1 VRSRDEHG
9 PCESRVIAADSEPL
23 GEDGAA
29 RGPTRC
35 GHFDQFPLGS
45 QSEQERRKRRIEARR
60 AQADLL
66 LAATSQDAF
75 TTQIRLAFRDLDE
88 AATWLNATGSLGSES
103 TLGMVD
109 ALLSLSG
116 CRLDLVRALL
126 RTFGADAVPND
137 GNSRIRR

>member
-1 VRSRDEHG
+1 MRSRDEHG
-9 PCESRVIAADSEPL
+9 PCESRVMAAPSEPH

-29 RGPTRC
+29 RGPRC
-35 GHFDQFPLGS
+35 EHFELFPLGS

-103 TLGMVD
+103 ALGLVD
-109 ALLSLSG
+109 ALLTLSG
-116 CRLDLVRALL
+116 CRLDLVRTLL

-137 GNSRIRR
+137 TNSRIRR